1 MNVYVETNFVL
12 ELALL
17 QEQYASCEK
26 ILGLCEERRAQL
38 VLPAYSL
45 AEPYET
51 LTRRQKQRQGIG
63 KELDTQIKQ
72 IARTATYADKRSG
85 FLDLTALLIQSA
97 DEEVKRLGE
106 VRSRLLE
113 TAEVVP
119 LDASVLVAS
128 ADSQR
133 LHGFSPK
140 DALVYAS
147 VLSHLQRVRP
157 PQSYFLN
164 RDSKDFA
171 DQNVVDQL
179 DQYSCTFLSNF
190 DKGYQCIRHALQ
202 FDE

>member
-26 ILGLCEERRAQL
+26 ILGLCEERRIQL

-51 LTRRQKQRQGIG
+51 LTRRQKQRKRIE
-63 KELDTQIKQ
+63 KELDIQLKQ
-72 IARTATYADKRSG
+72 IARTATHADKLSG
-85 FLDLTALLIQSA
+85 FLDLTALLIHSA
-97 DEEVKRLGE
+97 DEEAKRLEE

-119 LDASVLVAS
+119 LDASVLAAS
-128 ADSQR
+128 PDSQR
-133 LHGFSPK
+133 LHDFSPQ

-157 PQSYFLN
+157 PQSCFLN
-164 RDSKDFA
+164 LNSRDFA
-171 DQNVVDQL
+171 DQHVFDQL
-179 DQYSCTFLSNF
+179 SQYNCKLLFKF
-190 DKGYQCIRHALQ
+190 DTGYQFIRHALRS
-202 FDE
+202 DE

>member
-17 QEQYASCEK
+17 QDQHASCEK
-26 ILGLCEERRAQL
+26 ILGLCKERHIQL

-51 LTRRQKQRQGIG
+51 LTRQQKQRQRIE
-63 KELDTQIKQ
+63 KELGPQIKQ
-72 IARTATYADKRSG
+72 IARTATYADKLSG
-85 FLDLTALLIQSA
+85 LDLTALLIQSA
-97 DEEVKRLGE
+97 DEEAKRLEE

-119 LDASVLVAS
+119 LDASVLAAS

-133 LHGFSPK
+133 RHGFSPQ

-147 VLSHLQRVRP
+147 VLSHLQRARP
-157 PQSYFLN
+157 TQSCFLN
-164 RDSKDFA
+164 LNSKDFA
-171 DQNVVDQL
+171 DQHVVDQL
-179 DQYSCTFLSNF
+179 NQYNCKLLFKF
-190 DKGYQCIRHALQ
+190 DKGYQFIRHALQ
-202 FDE
+202 SDE